1 MTESADQQRSP
12 ESPRRGGFTPRRAR
26 FWLVAFAPL
35 VLWLVATALPVL
47 PGPPQLGLVAGLAAG
62 YGVIG
67 FLLVGIG
74 YPVALLST
82 AVSAAIAGPERRRG
96 LLWVALSLLL
106 GIALFLP
113 SLGVASIVR
122 MRLIRQA
129 TFRAEPLLHAL
140 ERYREDHGAYPD
152 ALEELQPGYVAEVPG
167 TGMIAHPDFVYV
179 PPGEAK
185 PEADGYGLVVHCFLI
200 GGFDSL
206 HYWPSQTYPEK
217 MYGGVVER
225 IDGWAYVHE

>member
-47 PGPPQLGLVAGLAAG
+47 PGPRQLEWVAEGVASYGLVGL
-62 YGVIG
+62 
-67 FLLVGIG
+67 FLVGIG

-82 AVSAAIAGPERRRG
+82 MVTAAIVGPPRRRG
-96 LLWVALSLLL
+96 LLWIALSLLL

-113 SLGVASIVR
+113 SLGVSSMAR

-129 TFRAEPLLHAL
+129 TIRAEPLLHAL
-140 ERYREDHGAYPD
+140 ERYREDHSAYPD

-179 PPGEAK
+179 PPEEAE
-185 PEADGYGLVVHCFLI
+185 PEAGGYGLRVSCFLI

-206 HYWPSQTYPEK
+206 HYWPSQDYPDK

-225 IDGWAYVHE
+225 IDDWAYVHE